1 MSDTTSF
8 LGGAALAGL
17 AAVILLRGG
26 VSANSPVGTMPL
38 PTLQPMPTATMPPL
52 TTMPPT
58 VITPTPSTY
67 DLEKQRLE
75 TDQLKA
81 QLEQQRVQTEQLK
94 AQVQSQQALIETL
107 NTQNKTN
114 GGAVPARVVQ
124 GQPNSLEAASNPV
137 MTGMLWALGGMI
149 LAFGGGI
156 ALVGM
161 FVLFARQQRPSRT
174 IEVFHDDYPNYLPTG
189 SRRRSQMLPPQRRVI
204 KRVDAENLE

>member
-26 VSANSPVGTMPL
+26 VSATSPIGAM
-38 PTLQPMPTATMPPL
+38 PTLQPLPTATLPPIG
-52 TTMPPT
+52 TMPSVVTPA
-58 VITPTPSTY
+58 PTPY

-75 TDQLKA
+75 TDQIKA

-107 NTQNKTN
+107 NVQNKNTPT
-114 GGAVPARVVQ
+114 AIAPRSPQ
-124 GQPNSLEAASNPV
+124 GQVNLLESPNL
-137 MTGMLWALGGMI
+137 MTGVLWALGGMI

-156 ALVGM
+156 ALVGL
-161 FVLFARQQRPSRT
+161 FVLIARQRPSRT
-174 IEVFHDDYPNYLPTG
+174 IEVIHDDHPNYLPAG
-189 SRRRSQMLPPQRRVI
+189 AVRRRSQVLPPRRVI
-204 KRVDAENLE
+204 KRMDAEDFE

>member
-26 VSANSPVGTMPL
+26 VNAGSPVIPSSQPL
-38 PTLQPMPTATMPPL
+38 PIQPYPTATMPPVNL
-52 TTMPPT
+52 PPS
-58 VITPTPSTY
+58 VATPAPTAY

-75 TDQLKA
+75 TDQLRA

-94 AQVQSQQALIETL
+94 IQLQSQQALIDTL
-107 NTQNKTN
+107 NRNN
-114 GGAVPARVVQ
+114 GIVPTPARTTPP
-124 GQPNSLEAASNPV
+124 GQQPALLDQSSPV
-137 MTGMLWALGGMI
+137 MTGILWALGGML

-174 IEVFHDDYPNYLPTG
+174 IEVVHDEYPGYLPA
-189 SRRRSQMLPPQRRVI
+189 RRRSQVLPPRRVI
-204 KRVDAENLE
+204 KRVEAEEMD

>member
-26 VSANSPVGTMPL
+26 VSANSPMGTVPM
-38 PTLQPMPTATMPPL
+38 PTLQPLPTATMPSVS
-52 TTMPPT
+52 TMPSVVTPAPT
-58 VITPTPSTY
+58 TY

-75 TDQLKA
+75 TEQMKV

-107 NTQNKTN
+107 NAQNKNAPT
-114 GGAVPARVVQ
+114 ALATKTPQ
-124 GQPNSLEAASNPV
+124 GQLNSLESSNL

-156 ALVGM
+156 ALVGL
-161 FVLFARQQRPSRT
+161 FVLIARQQRPSRT
-174 IEVFHDDYPNYLPTG
+174 IEVVHDDHPNYLPAG
-189 SRRRSQMLPPQRRVI
+189 MVRRRSQVLPPRRVI
-204 KRVDAENLE
+204 KRMDAEDFE